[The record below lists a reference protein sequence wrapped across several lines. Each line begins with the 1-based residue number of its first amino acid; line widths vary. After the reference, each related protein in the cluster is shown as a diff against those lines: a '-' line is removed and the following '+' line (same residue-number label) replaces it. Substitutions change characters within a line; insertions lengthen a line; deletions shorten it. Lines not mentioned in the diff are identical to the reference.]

1 MWRRFHE
8 LSERNVEVSERLEK
22 TGGPTS
28 EGFAAMDENKAKKG
42 PKGDAAMDDAKKAEE
57 LKEMNQFLDK
67 YGGPYLRRA
76 FWEFTKLD
84 HPDTTML
91 RFLRAR
97 KWDVDRALAMLAAA
111 LKFRLEKDVEGILE
125 NGEDGLKDIPGFLN
139 QFRRGISY
147 IRGTTAA
154 PGEHPIY
161 FIHVGRHFTS
171 AQKAEV
177 LQQFVL
183 LAMENARLLSTP
195 LYEKAIVVF
204 DMTGFGLKNM
214 DWQCVLFLVKCLEAY
229 FPETGIW
236 QILQPM
242 LDPVVRDKIKFS
254 SKASELVDYVPVS
267 KLRKAMGGTMQ
278 WEWDYIE
285 PTAAENA
292 LLKDTQTRD
301 AVRKEH
307 NELNSRFEEVTRA
320 WVNTKDD
327 SDQAAKD
334 LNYRRHVLGKQLRL
348 KQFQLNPYIRARNIY
363 QRNGTLKEDG
373 SWLWTYPQADG
384 KVVEQ
389 VVGDVVNTRCSVLD
403 YSPWEDRQ
411 GGG

>member
-1 MWRRFHE
+1 
-8 LSERNVEVSERLEK
+8 
-22 TGGPTS
+22 
-28 EGFAAMDENKAKKG
+28 
-42 PKGDAAMDDAKKAEE
+42 
-57 LKEMNQFLDK
+57 
-67 YGGPYLRRA
+67 
-76 FWEFTKLD
+76 
-84 HPDTTML
+84 
-91 RFLRAR
+91 
-97 KWDVDRALAMLAAA
+97 
-111 LKFRLEKDVEGILE
+111 
-125 NGEDGLKDIPGFLN
+125 
-139 QFRRGISY
+139 
-147 IRGTTAA
+147 
-154 PGEHPIY
+154 
-161 FIHVGRHFTS
+161 
-171 AQKAEV
+171 
-177 LQQFVL
+177 
-183 LAMENARLLSTP
+183 
-195 LYEKAIVVF
+195 
-204 DMTGFGLKNM
+204 
-214 DWQCVLFLVKCLEAY
+214 
-229 FPETGIW
+229 
-236 QILQPM
+236 M